1 MLGST
6 INAFNPFNVGHI
18 PSLGTGYGQ
27 FNFPMPS
34 PGLFTGQM
42 GMPGMGIGQ
51 SVLSGMQQFG
61 MPGVQQFSMPG
72 IPTIPGIGSSPGLGI
87 GSIPGVSA
95 YNQQAGVSPQIGS
108 LFGGS
113 NIFGGIGQTPQ
124 AFGMPGINPFGGL
137 FGGIS
142 PFNPF
147 QIPTLPSFT
156 VHSVAVI
163 TPSIDP
169 LTQLIKHIMQGGLL
183 GGGILNPYDS
193 YNPLAQLVSPQPW
206 QPGQFGQLNPFSF
219 GAQGLTHPGIQ
230 QPYMGARQ
238 VVRAYVQTMSGLI
251 PIDLVV

>member
-42 GMPGMGIGQ
+42 GMPGMGLGQ
-51 SVLSGMQQFG
+51 NVLSGMQQF
-61 MPGVQQFSMPG
+61 SMPG
-72 IPTIPGIGSSPGLGI
+72 MPTIPGIGSSPGLGI
-87 GSIPGVSA
+87 GQNIPGVSA
-95 YNQQAGVSPQIGS
+95 YNQHGGMNPQIGS
-108 LFGGS
+108 LIGGS

-124 AFGMPGINPFGGL
+124 AFGLPGINPLGGL
-137 FGGIS
+137 FGGLN

-147 QIPTLPSFT
+147 SPFNIPALPTFT

-169 LTQLIKHIMQGGLL
+169 LAQLMKHIMQAGLL
-183 GGGILNPYDS
+183 GGGILNPYDP
-193 YNPLAQLVSPQPW
+193 NPLAQLVGQQPW
-206 QPGQFGQLNPFSF
+206 QHGKFGQLNPFSF
-219 GAQGLTHPGIQ
+219 GAQGLVQPGIQ